1 MEGADVVKVF
11 VAGASGA
18 IGRVLIPQLV
28 AAGHEVVGTTRREA
42 RVAALRETG
51 AEAVVCDA
59 FDADAVRAAVAAAAP
74 EVVVDQLT
82 SLPRD
87 YNIRDPRFYEANDR
101 VRREGTANVIAAA
114 RAAGVRRYIVQSI
127 SFLTRPG
134 GPPVL
139 DEDAPPWTDAPA
151 PFTDSVAVL
160 IANEQAV
167 TGAEDFE
174 GLALRYGQFYG
185 PGTYF
190 ASDGSIAGEV
200 RRRRF
205 PVVGAGTG
213 RSSFVH
219 VADAAAA
226 TVCAVSRRRAW
237 RLQHHRRRPRGAAG
251 VAARVRRS
259 DRRQEAVSRAE
270 VAGPRGRRPVGGG
283 AGVGAARGVEC
294 AGEGGVGVGA
304 GGGVVAGWVWGVP
317 RQRSETATLM
327 GQVGYCMWP
336 ATRPGRRGPAGGSP
350 S

>member
-1 MEGADVVKVF
+1 VKVF

-28 AAGHEVVGTTRREA
+28 GAGHEVVGTTRREGRA
-42 RVAALRETG
+42 AALLEAG
-51 AEAVVCDA
+51 AEPVVCDV
-59 FDADAVRAAVAAAAP
+59 FEADAVRAAVAAAAP
-74 EVVVDQLT
+74 EVVIDQLT
-82 SLPRD
+82 SLPHD
-87 YNIRDPRFYEANDR
+87 YNIRDPTFYAANDR
-101 VRREGTANVIAAA
+101 VRREGTANVIAAT
-114 RAAGVRRYIVQSI
+114 RAAGVRRYIVQSV

-160 IANEQAV
+160 VANEQAV
-167 TGAEDFE
+167 TGSEDFE

-190 ASDGSIAGEV
+190 ASDGSIAAEV

-226 TVCAVSRRRAW
+226 TVCAVSGGAPGVYNVTDDDPAELREWLPAYAAAIGAKKPFRVPKWLARVVGGPLAAA
-237 RLQHHRRRPRGAAG
+237 LASELRGASNARAK
-251 VAARVRRS
+251 AALGW
-259 DRRQEAVSRAE
+259 A
-270 VAGPRGRRPVGGG
+270 P
-283 AGVGAARGVEC
+283 
-294 AGEGGVGVGA
+294 
-304 GGGVVAGWVWGVP
+304 VVASWRDGF
-317 RQRSETATLM
+317 
-327 GQVGYCMWP
+327 
-336 ATRPGRRGPAGGSP
+336 GSYLDSDP
-350 S
+350 KLPH

>member
-1 MEGADVVKVF
+1 MKVF

-18 IGRVLIPQLV
+18 IGRVLIPQLL
-28 AAGHEVVGTTRREA
+28 AAGHVVVGTTRREERA
-42 RVAALRETG
+42 VALRQTG
-51 AEAVVCDA
+51 AGAVVCDV

-82 SLPRD
+82 SLPND
-87 YNIRDPRFYEANDR
+87 YNIRNSKFYAANDR
-101 VRREGTANVIAAA
+101 VRREGTANVMAAA
-114 RAAGVRRYIVQSI
+114 RAAGVKRYIVQSV

-160 IANEQAV
+160 VANEQAV
-167 TGAEDFE
+167 TGSPDFE
-174 GLALRYGQFYG
+174 GLVLRYGQFYG

-190 ASDGSIAGEV
+190 ASDGSIAAEV

-226 TVCAVSRRRAW
+226 TVCAVSR
-237 RLQHHRRRPRGAAG
+237 GVAG
-251 VAARVRRS
+251 VYNVTDDDPAELREWLPAYAAAIGAKKPFRVPLWVARL
-259 DRRQEAVSRAE
+259 
-270 VAGPRGRRPVGGG
+270 VAGPLAAALASELRGASNARAKEALGWAPVAASWREGFG
-283 AGVGAARGVEC
+283 AYLDSD
-294 AGEGGVGVGA
+294 
-304 GGGVVAGWVWGVP
+304 P
-317 RQRSETATLM
+317 KLHH
-327 GQVGYCMWP
+327 
-336 ATRPGRRGPAGGSP
+336 
-350 S
+350 

>member
-28 AAGHEVVGTTRREA
+28 GAGHEVVGTTRREGRA
-42 RVAALRETG
+42 AALREAG
-51 AEAVVCDA
+51 AEPVVCDV
-59 FDADAVRAAVAAAAP
+59 FEADAVRAAVAAAAP
-74 EVVVDQLT
+74 EVVIDQLT
-82 SLPRD
+82 SLPHD
-87 YNIRDPRFYEANDR
+87 YNIRDPTFYAANDR
-101 VRREGTANVIAAA
+101 VRREGTANVIAAT
-114 RAAGVRRYIVQSI
+114 RAAGVRRYIVQSV

-160 IANEQAV
+160 VANEQAV
-167 TGAEDFE
+167 TGSEDFE

-190 ASDGSIAGEV
+190 ASDGSIAAEV

-226 TVCAVSRRRAW
+226 TVCAVSGGAPGVYQR
-237 RLQHHRRRPRGAAG
+237 HRRRPGGASG
-251 VAARVRRS
+251 VAAGLRRRDRCEEAVARAASGWPVWSAGRWRRRWRRS
-259 DRRQEAVSRAE
+259 CAGRRM
-270 VAGPRGRRPVGGG
+270 RGRRRRWGGRRWWRRGGMGLRSTWIQTRNCHIDDGGG
-283 AGVGAARGVEC
+283 IE
-294 AGEGGVGVGA
+294 
-304 GGGVVAGWVWGVP
+304 GWV
-317 RQRSETATLM
+317 EAA
-327 GQVGYCMWP
+327 Y
-336 ATRPGRRGPAGGSP
+336 GPQP
-350 S
+350 SLR